1 VDLYP
6 AIDVQG
12 GRLARA
18 PAGAPADPLARAREF
33 GRTGARWL
41 HVVDLDR
48 ATGRGD
54 NAAIVSA
61 LLATPA
67 VRVQLGGA
75 LTDPA
80 AVAAALTAGA
90 ARVVLGPRGA
100 IDQALVSALLAR
112 HGAERVAVGIDVR
125 DGRVVDRASGAWL
138 DATPAGLAA
147 QLAAAGARTV
157 VYADAA
163 RDGALAGA
171 DVDGARAVAALGL
184 DVIVSG
190 GVASLDDVRRARDA
204 GLAGVV
210 VGRALLEERF
220 TLAEA
225 LACAG

>member
-1 VDLYP
+1 MDLYP

-18 PAGAPADPLARAREF
+18 PTGTPADPAARARDF
-33 GRTGARWL
+33 ARAGARWL

-48 ATGRGD
+48 AMGRGA
-54 NAAIVSA
+54 NTRIMTA
-61 LLATPA
+61 LLTTPG

-80 AVAAALTAGA
+80 AIFAGLAAGA

-100 IDQALVSALLAR
+100 LDQALVAELLAR
-112 HGAERVAVGIDVR
+112 HGADKIAVGIDVR
-125 DGRVVDRASGAWL
+125 DGRVADRASGAVF
-138 DATPAGLAA
+138 DATPAELAA
-147 QLAAAGARTV
+147 RLAAAGVRTV

-163 RDGALAGA
+163 RDGALAGP
-171 DVDGARAVAALGL
+171 DVDGARAIAALGL

-190 GVASLDDVRRARDA
+190 GVASLDDLRRARQA
-204 GLAGVV
+204 GLAGAV
-210 VGRALLEERF
+210 VGRALLENRF
-220 TLAEA
+220 TLSEA

>member
-1 VDLYP
+1 MDLYP

-18 PAGAPADPLARAREF
+18 PDGAAADPAARAREF
-33 GRTGARWL
+33 ARAGARWL

-48 ATGRGD
+48 ARGRGD
-54 NAAIVSA
+54 NARVMNA
-61 LLATPA
+61 LLSTPG

-75 LTDPA
+75 LTDPSA
-80 AVAAALTAGA
+80 IFAGLAAGA

-100 IDQALVSALLAR
+100 LDQALVTELLAR
-112 HGAERVAVGIDVR
+112 HGAERIAVGIDVR
-125 DGRVVDRASGAWL
+125 DGRVADRASGAQL
-138 DATPAGLAA
+138 DAMPAELAA
-147 QLAAAGARTV
+147 RLAAAGVRTV

-163 RDGALAGA
+163 RDGALTGP
-171 DVDGARAVAALGL
+171 DVDGARAIAGLGL

-190 GVASLDDVRRARDA
+190 GVASLEDLRRARQA

-210 VGRALLEERF
+210 VGRALLEQRF

>member
-1 VDLYP
+1 MDLYP

-18 PAGAPADPLARAREF
+18 PNGTPADPAARARDF
-33 GRTGARWL
+33 ARAGARWL

-48 ATGRGD
+48 AMGRGA
-54 NAAIVSA
+54 NTRIMTA
-61 LLATPA
+61 LLTTPG

-80 AVAAALTAGA
+80 AIFAGLAAGA

-100 IDQALVSALLAR
+100 LDQALVAELLAR
-112 HGAERVAVGIDVR
+112 HGADKIAVGIDVR
-125 DGRVVDRASGAWL
+125 DGRVADRASGAVL
-138 DATPAGLAA
+138 DATPAELAT
-147 QLAAAGARTV
+147 QLAAAGVRTV

-163 RDGALAGA
+163 RDGALAGP
-171 DVDGARAVAALGL
+171 DVDGARAIAALGL

-190 GVASLDDVRRARDA
+190 GVASLDDLRRARQA
-204 GLAGVV
+204 GLAGAV
-210 VGRALLEERF
+210 VGRALLENRF
-220 TLAEA
+220 TLSEA

>member
-1 VDLYP
+1 MDLYP

-18 PAGAPADPLARAREF
+18 PTGTPADPAARARDF
-33 GRTGARWL
+33 ARAGARWL

-48 ATGRGD
+48 AMGRGA
-54 NAAIVSA
+54 NTRIMTA
-61 LLATPA
+61 LLTTPG

-80 AVAAALTAGA
+80 AIFAGLAAGA

-100 IDQALVSALLAR
+100 LDQALVAELLAR
-112 HGAERVAVGIDVR
+112 HGADKIAVGIDVR
-125 DGRVVDRASGAWL
+125 DGRVADRATGAVL
-138 DATPAGLAA
+138 DPTPAELAA
-147 QLAAAGARTV
+147 RLAAAGVRTV

-163 RDGALAGA
+163 RDGALAGP
-171 DVDGARAVAALGL
+171 DVDGARAIAALGL

-190 GVASLDDVRRARDA
+190 GVASLDDLRRARQA
-204 GLAGVV
+204 GLAGAV
-210 VGRALLEERF
+210 VGRALLENRF
-220 TLAEA
+220 TLSEA

>member
-18 PAGAPADPLARAREF
+18 PDGAAADPAARARDF
-33 GRTGARWL
+33 ARAGARWL

-48 ATGRGD
+48 AAGLGR
-54 NAAIVSA
+54 NTRVMST
-61 LLATPA
+61 LLSTPG

-80 AVAAALTAGA
+80 AIFAGLAAGA

-100 IDQALVSALLAR
+100 LDQTLVAELLAR
-112 HGAERVAVGIDVR
+112 HGAQRIAVGIDVR
-125 DGRVVDRASGAWL
+125 DGRVADRASGAQL
-138 DATPAGLAA
+138 DATPTELGAR
-147 QLAAAGARTV
+147 LAAAGVRTV

-163 RDGALAGA
+163 RDGALAGP
-171 DVDGARAVAALGL
+171 DVDGARAIADLGL

-190 GVASLDDVRRARDA
+190 GVSSLDDLRRAREA
-204 GLAGVV
+204 GLAGAV
-210 VGRALLEERF
+210 VGRALLENRF

>member
-18 PAGAPADPLARAREF
+18 PDGARAEPLARARDF
-33 GRTGARWL
+33 ARAGVRWL

-48 ATGRGD
+48 AAGRGD
-54 NAAIVSA
+54 NAQLMTA
-61 LLATPA
+61 LLATPG
-67 VRVQLGGA
+67 VRVQLGGGV
-75 LTDPA
+75 TDA
-80 AVAAALTAGA
+80 ADIAAAFGAGA

-100 IDQALVSALLAR
+100 LDPALVAELLAR
-112 HGAERVAVGIDVR
+112 HGAERIAVGIDVR
-125 DGRVVDRASGAWL
+125 DGRVADRASGARWN
-138 DATPAGLAA
+138 ATPLELAA
-147 QLAAAGARTV
+147 RLAAAGVRTV

-163 RDGALAGA
+163 RDGALAGL
-171 DVDGARAVAALGL
+171 DVAAARAVAAVGL

-190 GVASLDDVRRARDA
+190 GVASLDDLRRAREA
-204 GLAGVV
+204 GIAGVV
-210 VGRALLEERF
+210 VGRALLEKRF

>member
-1 VDLYP
+1 MDLYP

-18 PAGAPADPLARAREF
+18 PDGAAADPAARARDF
-33 GRTGARWL
+33 ARAGARWL

-48 ATGRGD
+48 AAGRGD
-54 NAAIVSA
+54 NARVMST
-61 LLATPA
+61 LLSTPG

-80 AVAAALTAGA
+80 AIFAGLAAGA

-100 IDQALVSALLAR
+100 LDRTLVAELLAR
-112 HGAERVAVGIDVR
+112 HGAGRIAVGIDVR
-125 DGRVVDRASGAWL
+125 DGRVVDRASGAEL
-138 DATPAGLAA
+138 DPR
-147 QLAAAGARTV
+147 LAAAGVRTV

-163 RDGALAGA
+163 RDGALAGP
-171 DVDGARAVAALGL
+171 DVDGARAIADLGL

-190 GVASLDDVRRARDA
+190 GVSSLDDLRRAREA
-204 GLAGVV
+204 GLAGAV
-210 VGRALLEERF
+210 VGRALLENRF